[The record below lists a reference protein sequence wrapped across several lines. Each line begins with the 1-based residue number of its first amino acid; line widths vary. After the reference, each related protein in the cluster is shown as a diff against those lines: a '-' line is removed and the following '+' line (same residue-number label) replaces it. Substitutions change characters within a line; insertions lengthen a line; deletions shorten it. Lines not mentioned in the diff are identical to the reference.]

1 MSDSRENTSSAEL
14 GDDTPAI
21 EGELVPEGAT
31 DEIEEILDGED
42 LPEPSELR
50 DAAHAVKALPSA
62 DTPGNQ
68 RSWLIY
74 VLLPAIFLTVALL
87 GGLRI
92 ASETGEFVFNRPALI
107 CLVFATLMLVLF
119 FRTGLVSIG
128 GWFSERLPT
137 LQNAANA
144 AVLTAL
150 FAALVQIFNSLIPEQ
165 GLAFWIVS
173 FCFLWTLGVSY
184 FSVADAARLVRS
196 TAALFVA
203 AFLTKYFLLANL
215 TSDASGNWLQR
226 LWSDPTREAFT
237 YLLDLPR
244 YSAATGYIQFFAA
257 ALFLLGLFL
266 IPSGTETDAN

>member
-1 MSDSRENTSSAEL
+1 MSDTSKKIET
-14 GDDTPAI
+14 DDDHPAI
-21 EGELVPEGAT
+21 EGELVPEEAL
-31 DEIEEILDGED
+31 DEVQEILDGED

-50 DAAHAVKALPSA
+50 DASRDVKALPA
-62 DTPGNQ
+62 GEAAGNQ
-68 RSWLIY
+68 RFWLQY

-107 CLVFATLMLVLF
+107 CLVFATLMLLLF
-119 FRTGLVSIG
+119 FRTGLITLSS
-128 GWFSERLPT
+128 WFSESLST

-144 AVLTAL
+144 AVMTAL

-165 GLAFWIVS
+165 GLAFWVVS

-184 FSVADAARLVRS
+184 FSVADAGRLVRS

-215 TSDASGNWLQR
+215 TSESSGNWLQR

-257 ALFLLGLFL
+257 ALFLIGLFL
-266 IPSGTETDAN
+266 IPSRTVTDRA

>member
-1 MSDSRENTSSAEL
+1 MSESGKNTLPAET

-21 EGELVPEGAT
+21 EGELVPEGAP
-31 DEIEEILDGED
+31 EEVEEILQGED

-50 DAAHAVKALPSA
+50 DAARDVKALPSGEA
-62 DTPGNQ
+62 AGNQ
-68 RSWLIY
+68 RSWLLY
-74 VLLPAIFLTVALL
+74 VLLPAVFLTSALL

-92 ASETGEFVFNRPALI
+92 ASETGEFIFHRPALI

-119 FRTGLVSIG
+119 FRTGLISLG
-128 GWFSERLPT
+128 GWFSESLST

-144 AVLTAL
+144 AVMTAL
-150 FAALVQIFNSLIPEQ
+150 FAASVQMFNSLIPEQ

-226 LWSDPTREAFT
+226 LWNDPTREAVT

-266 IPSGTETDAN
+266 IPSRTDTDRG